1 MTFNNLCALYEN
13 ACLDYE
19 VSTLT
24 EGADSEEAKTAEAKK
39 IGLASKIFASIGAAF
54 EKLGQMIM
62 RVLTFIKRRF
72 VRDKV
77 KLARDTSITPAS
89 AYKKFLSDI
98 INYSLAVDDEG
109 NEKKFKYGSNVSP
122 VKFADTL
129 YVSGTVIDKTSYQ
142 EVLEKAKRLTSKYE
156 QLKNKAVDIK
166 EKYLFVSKQKFEYA
180 SVDAT
185 AYSSILKAL
194 SSITTHI
201 DSDMKEISK
210 NAAPEDVAP
219 VNDKKEKADTNNES
233 AMFGGLTRNELRAQ
247 LLIEAAD
254 LLNEGAAT
262 EARKEIIGDIKLK
275 RKTEL
280 YKNFI
285 DNKMD
290 YNEAKK
296 YYATIKKEIAL
307 LKTKLKNFP
316 EETTVERIMSTFA
329 PFILTGVIGGA
340 VVIGLRGQEGTFSSI
355 LKAVGL
361 TYAIMS
367 IVFGIPIAAIEYN
380 AKDEQGK
387 KINFNKYKVETKL
400 ARLEEDIDETMFLY
414 DSRNKQYKE

>member
-1 MTFNNLCALYEN
+1 MTFSNLYALYEN

-19 VSTLT
+19 VSVLT
-24 EGADSEEAKTAEAKK
+24 EGADSEEAKTAKAKK
-39 IGLASKIFASIGAAF
+39 TGLASKIFAAVGVAF
-54 EKLGQMIM
+54 QKLLETIKKL
-62 RVLTFIKRRF
+62 LTFIKRRF
-72 VRDKV
+72 VREKI
-77 KLARDTSITPAS
+77 KLANDVLLVPIKDYKTIIANLAKYIIAGDELTIKATFFKDVLLMKATSVKAGSIVDKT
-89 AYKKFLSDI
+89 AYVETLEKLEKLVKKFAALKTKAENFVEQNADSATEDR
-98 INYSLAVDDEG
+98 L
-109 NEKKFKYGSNVSP
+109 EKKQLDAAMY
-122 VKFADTL
+122 
-129 YVSGTVIDKTSYQ
+129 
-142 EVLEKAKRLTSKYE
+142 AKM
-156 QLKNKAVDIK
+156 
-166 EKYLFVSKQKFEYA
+166 EKYVRKLVE
-180 SVDAT
+180 
-185 AYSSILKAL
+185 
-194 SSITTHI
+194 
-201 DSDMKEISK
+201 EINTNIKIISN
-210 NAAPEDVAP
+210 NAVPEDVAP

-233 AMFGGLTRNELRAQ
+233 ATFGGLTRNELRAQ

-361 TYAIMS
+361 TYAIISM
-367 IVFGIPIAAIEYN
+367 VFGIPIAAIEYN
-380 AKDEQGK
+380 SKDEQGK
-387 KINFNKYKVETKL
+387 KINFNKYKVELKL
-400 ARLEEDIDETMFLY
+400 AGLEEDIDETMFLY

>member
-1 MTFNNLCALYEN
+1 M
-13 ACLDYE
+13 
-19 VSTLT
+19 
-24 EGADSEEAKTAEAKK
+24 
-39 IGLASKIFASIGAAF
+39 
-54 EKLGQMIM
+54 
-62 RVLTFIKRRF
+62 
-72 VRDKV
+72 
-77 KLARDTSITPAS
+77 
-89 AYKKFLSDI
+89 
-98 INYSLAVDDEG
+98 
-109 NEKKFKYGSNVSP
+109 
-122 VKFADTL
+122 
-129 YVSGTVIDKTSYQ
+129 
-142 EVLEKAKRLTSKYE
+142 
-156 QLKNKAVDIK
+156 
-166 EKYLFVSKQKFEYA
+166 
-180 SVDAT
+180 
-185 AYSSILKAL
+185 
-194 SSITTHI
+194 
-201 DSDMKEISK
+201 
-210 NAAPEDVAP
+210 
-219 VNDKKEKADTNNES
+219 
-233 AMFGGLTRNELRAQ
+233 TRNELRAQ